1 MTQPPTLDGFDPQRA
16 RRAVRRGLVSAGLVV
31 VCLALVLAGLA
42 RTDIGAT
49 AAADLLVRIDPLS
62 LSAAAGL
69 MSLAFVAMALRW
81 RALMPRGHRPPTA
94 GLTAIILAG
103 LLLNYA
109 VPGPFGELGA
119 AWFAHKR
126 YAVPLGDSL
135 ASGVT
140 ARLVGL
146 ATAALVAAGIWVVF
160 ELPVPEGYDA
170 VVGAAAGV
178 SGLGGLALAAM
189 ASRPLWWKS
198 LARGFAAHAPAVGP
212 VPRIAHRLSMAVS
225 GLADALARVLEHGAR
240 AWFRAVAWSMAGHAA
255 VTSGIVVAVM
265 GLGRTPDLAGLAF
278 TYATTT
284 AGAVA
289 LFALPGSQLG
299 WDALFGALLMGSAGL
314 HLADAV
320 AVALLVRLQQIAF
333 MVVGGGAVAWLVQP
347 ETRKRSS

>member
-1 MTQPPTLDGFDPQRA
+1 MTHPPTLDGFDPQRA

-31 VCLALVLAGLA
+31 ACLVLVLAGLT
-42 RTDIGAT
+42 RTDIGA
-49 AAADLLVRIDPLS
+49 AAAGDLLVRIDPLF
-62 LSAAAGL
+62 LLGAAGL

-81 RALMPRGHRPPTA
+81 RALMPRGHHPPTA

-126 YAVPLGDSL
+126 YGVPIGDSL

-146 ATAALVAAGIWVVF
+146 ATAAFVAAGIWAVF

-170 VVGAAAGV
+170 IVGAAAGV

-198 LARGFAAHAPAVGP
+198 LARSLSARAPAIGP
-212 VPRIAHRLSMAVS
+212 VPRIAARLSVAIS
-225 GLADALARVLEHGAR
+225 ELADALAGVLQQGAQ

-255 VTSGIVVAVM
+255 VTSGIVVAVL
-265 GLGRTPDLAGLAF
+265 GLGRAPDLPGLAF

-284 AGAVA
+284 
-289 LFALPGSQLG
+289 
-299 WDALFGALLMGSAGL
+299 
-314 HLADAV
+314 
-320 AVALLVRLQQIAF
+320 
-333 MVVGGGAVAWLVQP
+333 
-347 ETRKRSS
+347 